1 MSKFLEYLDK
11 IEGLPLSYFSS
22 RANISRIKEA
32 VKYVTGKITDVSRY
46 YSTLKGDFFTQDA
59 NVIKTYELLLLLIE
73 HLERFDQ
80 ILNELRVK
88 TVPMYMFS
96 IRQYARAIASNY
108 REFMYLHDMN
118 MSRLRSRHIAVLIK

>member
-22 RANISRIKEA
+22 RVNISRIKDA
-32 VKYVTGKITDVSRY
+32 VEYVSNKIAGVSRY
-46 YSTLKGDFFTQDA
+46 YADLKDNFFTQDS
-59 NVIKTYELLLLLIE
+59 NVIRTYELLHRLIE
-73 HLERFDQ
+73 LLTKFDEM
-80 ILNELRVK
+80 LNALKVK

-96 IRQYARAIASNY
+96 IRQYSRAIASNY

-118 MSRLRSRHIAVLIK
+118 MSRIRSRHIAVLIK